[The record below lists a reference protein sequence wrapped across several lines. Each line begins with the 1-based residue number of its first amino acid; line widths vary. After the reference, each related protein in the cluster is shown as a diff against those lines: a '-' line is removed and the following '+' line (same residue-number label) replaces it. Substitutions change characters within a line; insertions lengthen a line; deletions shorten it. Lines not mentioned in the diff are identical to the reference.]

1 MCNGAL
7 TKGRSALY
15 LALLTAAE
23 LMGLSDEVQAEFAL
37 SHPDTLKDMETELPG
52 LATHASKYAGEM
64 VEVAETFEGLG
75 VTPFIHQGAEEIF
88 NILARTPFAKEHA
101 ETIDRDRTLEQTI
114 SAMVEAMPPRA
125 ASPG

>member
-1 MCNGAL
+1 
-7 TKGRSALY
+7 
-15 LALLTAAE
+15 
-23 LMGLSDEVQAEFAL
+23 MGLSDEVQAEFAL
-37 SHPDTLKDMETELPG
+37 SHPDTLKGYGRQNCPASLP
-52 LATHASKYAGEM
+52 HPSKYAGEM